1 MRTLVDKI
9 SVNIK
14 IIGLNVEHNF
24 LIPSEMCVADAT
36 DLIVQ
41 ALCEE
46 YPGVKNSVSNGH
58 TLMQASSGKV
68 LNQGC
73 SLKQLGIVQGEKMI
87 LI

>member
-1 MRTLVDKI
+1 MRSLVDKI

-24 LIPSEMCVADAT
+24 LIPNEMCVADAT
-36 DLIVQ
+36 GLIVQ

-46 YPGVKNSVSNGH
+46 YSGVKNSMSNKRM
-58 TLMQASSGKV
+58 LMQASSGKV
-68 LNQGC
+68 LNQAY
-73 SLKQLGIVQGEKMI
+73 SLKQLGVVQGEKMI